1 MNPEASAVGYRVQNS
16 GRFAHEES
24 YVRHQ
29 GQGAGFETCRFQTAT
44 LRQQGGKDV
53 IDIDTIAWQKLFRP
67 GCDHIS
73 AR

>member
-53 IDIDTIAWQKLFRP
+53 RGFLFVMRKTT
-67 GCDHIS
+67 GGVLF
-73 AR
+73 